1 MYKYSISELLTKV
14 SKLTGKKDKIDML
27 RSEHNIV
34 LENLVDLCFNPN
46 LKFLLPEGAPP
57 YTPATKAQGFE
68 MTLYANMRKF
78 GVFLES
84 GPYPTMTPHKREVQF
99 VEFLET
105 LDPDDAKFV
114 ISIKDKKMP
123 YKGITRKLF
132 EEAWPALASTWVEK
146 EKANG

>member
-1 MYKYSISELLTKV
+1 MYKKSISELLTEV
-14 SKLTGKKDKIDML
+14 SKLPGRKDKIDML
-27 RSEHNIV
+27 CREHSIV
-34 LENLVDLCFNPN
+34 LENLIDLCFNPN

-68 MTLYANMRKF
+68 MMLYANIRKF

-105 LDPDDAKFV
+105 LDPDDALLV
-114 ISIKDKKMP
+114 ISVKDKKMP

-132 EEAWPALASTWVEK
+132 EEAWPALASTWTEK

>member
-1 MYKYSISELLTKV
+1 MKKSISELLTEV
-14 SKLTGKKDKIDML
+14 SKLKSRKDKIDML
-27 RSEHNIV
+27 RREHSIV
-34 LENLVDLCFNPN
+34 LENLIDLCFNPN
-46 LKFLLPEGAPP
+46 LKFLLPEGEPP
-57 YTPATKAQGFE
+57 YRPATKAQGFE

-84 GPYPTMTPHKREVQF
+84 GPYPTMKPNKREVQF

-105 LDPDDAKFV
+105 LDPDDAKLV

-132 EEAWPALASTWVEK
+132 EEAWPALASTWVAK

>member
-1 MYKYSISELLTKV
+1 MYKKSISELLTAV
-14 SKLTGKKDKIDML
+14 SKLKSRNDKINML
-27 RSEHNIV
+27 RDEHSLV

-46 LKFLLPEGAPP
+46 IKFLLPEGEPP
-57 YTPATKAQGFE
+57 YKAATKAQGFE

-78 GVFLES
+78 GIFVEN
-84 GPYPTMTPHKREVQF
+84 GPYPTMSTHKREIQF

-105 LDPDDAKFV
+105 LDPDDANLV
-114 ISIKDKKMP
+114 IAIKDKKMP

-132 EEAWPALASTWVEK
+132 EEAWPALASTWIEK